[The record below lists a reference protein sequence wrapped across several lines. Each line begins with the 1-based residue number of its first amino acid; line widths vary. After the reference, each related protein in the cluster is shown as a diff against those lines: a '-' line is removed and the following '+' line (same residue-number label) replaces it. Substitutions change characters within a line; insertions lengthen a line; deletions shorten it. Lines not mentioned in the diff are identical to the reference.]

1 MSDTNELIERIEM
14 FNEEIL
20 QTRIKMNTL
29 ENDLYNDVSELS
41 ELGIEIWKD
50 IKNFEGN
57 YQISNFGNIKN
68 VKTLRILKAGTDS
81 HGYKIVSLSRDGKIK
96 YPRIHRLI
104 ALAFIPN
111 PKNKTCIDHINN
123 KKLDNRL
130 NNLRW
135 VTSQEN
141 NRNRS
146 IGKRNTSTIKGV
158 YFIQKSNKWRAHITI
173 NGKKIH
179 LGYFQNIEDAKEA
192 RQIKAKIL
200 FGEYINQCEK

>member
-20 QTRIKMNTL
+20 QTRIKMNNL
-29 ENDLYNDVSELS
+29 ENDQYKEVLALTELNF
-41 ELGIEIWKD
+41 EIWRD
-50 IKNFEGN
+50 IKGYVGI
-57 YQISNFGNIKN
+57 YQISNLGNVKN
-68 VKTLRILKAGTDS
+68 TKTLRILKACINAN
-81 HGYKIVSLSRDGKIK
+81 GYKFVSLYRDGKRK

-104 ALAFIPN
+104 ALNFIPN
-111 PKNKTCIDHINN
+111 YENKTCVDHINN
-123 KKLDNRL
+123 IRLDNRL
-130 NNLRW
+130 KNLRF

-158 YFIQKSNKWRAHITI
+158 HFNKACNKWHAQIMF
-173 NGKKIH
+173 NGKSIH

>member
-29 ENDLYNDVSELS
+29 ENDLYNDVLELS

-68 VKTLRILKAGTDS
+68 VKTLRIRKACTDS
-81 HGYKIVSLSRDGKIK
+81 DGYKIVNLYRNGKCK
-96 YPRIHRLI
+96 SMRIHRLLS
-104 ALAFIPN
+104 LAFIPN

-123 KKLDNRL
+123 KRLDNRL
-130 NNLRW
+130 KNLRF

-146 IGKRNTSTIKGV
+146 ISSNNTSKIKGV
-158 YFIQKSNKWRAHITI
+158 YFNKACNKWRAHIKI
-173 NGKKIH
+173 NGKQIH
-179 LGYFQNIEDAKEA
+179 LGYFQNIEDAKEV
-192 RQIKAKIL
+192 RQIKAKEL
-200 FGEYINQCEK
+200 FGIYINKCEK